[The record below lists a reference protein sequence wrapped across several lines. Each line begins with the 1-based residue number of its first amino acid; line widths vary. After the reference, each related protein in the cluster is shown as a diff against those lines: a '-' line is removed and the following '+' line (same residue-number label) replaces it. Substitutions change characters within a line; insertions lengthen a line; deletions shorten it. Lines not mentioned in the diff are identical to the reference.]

1 MCSLDI
7 LMMKVMTTTK
17 VLKAAIY
24 KTYIFIISTILSTE
38 RKYFKKKEKRNNTKG
53 ALFIK
58 TFMLNIFV

>member
-1 MCSLDI
+1 
-7 LMMKVMTTTK
+7 MMKVMTTK

-38 RKYFKKKEKRNNTKG
+38 RKYLKKKERNNTKG
-53 ALFIK
+53 VLFIK

>member
-1 MCSLDI
+1 
-7 LMMKVMTTTK
+7 MMKVMTTTK

-38 RKYFKKKEKRNNTKG
+38 KKYLKKKRNNTKG
-53 ALFIK
+53 VLLIK

>member
-1 MCSLDI
+1 MK
-7 LMMKVMTTTK
+7 KVMTTTK

-38 RKYFKKKEKRNNTKG
+38 RKYLKKKKKKNTKG
-53 ALFIK
+53 VLFIK